1 PVFCGRFGVHTFLLN
16 EMSPNPDGSRLR
28 CVVVWLVQVFGWPE
42 REVALTRRRPNLVC
56 LPHHR
61 VLGSV
66 PAQLPLHPDQFCL
79 RVLTARF
86 LPISDVPVHADR
98 GALIRELPSP
108 AFLQHVPQPPDDENP
123 TTTEQEGDE
132 GFGGRDR

>member
-16 EMSPNPDGSRLR
+16 ELSPNSHGSRLR
-28 CVVVWLVQVFGWPE
+28 CVVVWLVQIFGWPE

-66 PAQLPLHPDQFCL
+66 PAQLPLHPDQLRL

-86 LPISDVPVHADR
+86 LPISDVPVHAVR
-98 GALIRELPSP
+98 GALIRDPPCP
-108 AFLQHVPQPPDDENP
+108 AHPPHAPQAP
-123 TTTEQEGDE
+123 
-132 GFGGRDR
+132 